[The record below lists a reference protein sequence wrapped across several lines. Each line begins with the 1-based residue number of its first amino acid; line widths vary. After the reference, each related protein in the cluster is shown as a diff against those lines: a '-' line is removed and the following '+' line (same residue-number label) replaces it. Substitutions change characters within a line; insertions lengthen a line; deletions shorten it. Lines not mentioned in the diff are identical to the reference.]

1 MKKLVI
7 VESECKAKRF
17 KEFLDADYEVVTC
30 YGAVRDLPEKEIGVK
45 VTETDVEVQFVTP
58 EKSERTLEFLRNKV
72 LVILTMRANSWRSIC
87 TKIWRRA
94 EKTASGSNGSV
105 VMN

>member
-30 YGAVRDLPEKEIGVK
+30 YGTVRDLPEKEIGVN
-45 VTETDVEVQFVTP
+45 VTETDVKVQFVTP
-58 EKSERTLEFLRNKV
+58 EKSEL
-72 LVILTMRANSWRSIC
+72 
-87 TKIWRRA
+87 
-94 EKTASGSNGSV
+94 
-105 VMN
+105 

>member
-30 YGAVRDLPEKEIGVK
+30 YGAVRDLPEKEI
-45 VTETDVEVQFVTP
+45 
-58 EKSERTLEFLRNKV
+58 
-72 LVILTMRANSWRSIC
+72 
-87 TKIWRRA
+87 
-94 EKTASGSNGSV
+94 
-105 VMN
+105 